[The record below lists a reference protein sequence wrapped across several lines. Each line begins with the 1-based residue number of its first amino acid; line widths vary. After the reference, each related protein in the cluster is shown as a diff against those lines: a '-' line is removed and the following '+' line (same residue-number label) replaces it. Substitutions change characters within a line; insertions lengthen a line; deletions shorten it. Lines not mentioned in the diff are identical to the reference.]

1 MKKFIIYSSVD
12 GQTLKICQ
20 RLKNNYSHSYIE
32 SISNIIVE
40 DLKSFDHIII
50 GASVRYGDHSKNLY
64 EFVKKNKSLLENKK
78 TTFFSVNVTARKIE
92 KNKPSTNPYIKKFL
106 KKTKWLPDKI
116 GVFAGKIDFP
126 NYGFIDKNI
135 IKLIMWIT
143 NGPTD
148 TSKSY
153 DFTDWEEVDLFS
165 KDIDLI

>member
-64 EFVKKNKSLLENKK
+64 KFIKKNKSILESKR

-143 NGPTD
+143 NGPTY

>member
-20 RLKNNYSHSYIE
+20 RLQNNFSHSPME
-32 SISNIIVE
+32 SISNIKIG
-40 DLKSFDHIII
+40 DLKNFDHISI

-64 EFVKKNKSLLENKK
+64 KFIKNNKSLLESKR

-106 KKTKWLPDKI
+106 KKTEWLPDKI

-143 NGPTD
+143 KGPTD

-153 DFTDWEEVDLFS
+153 DFTDWKEVDLFS